1 MVRRTAFRRSFVVAA
16 VVVGV
21 VSFGAVGLAAA
32 VGGGANKAGP
42 SEALAY
48 AMVRPGGTID
58 PAFTSTNLSNSNIQH
73 PSPGVYCFVGLPF
86 PPNSAVVSGENS
98 FGQNDTL
105 ASVTIDNVLGD
116 ESSGGTD
123 IGGGCTKPTAYARV
137 RTIDNDGQDGAATAT
152 YDPKLLD
159 RQFIVW
165 FRGTTP

>member
-1 MVRRTAFRRSFVVAA
+1 VT
-16 VVVGV
+16 VGV
-21 VSFGAVGLAAA
+21 VVVVASFGAGAFAATT
-32 VGGGANKAGP
+32 GGGMHKAGP

-48 AMVRPGGTID
+48 AMVRADGTID
-58 PAFTSTNLSNSNIQH
+58 PAFTSSNMTNANVQH
-73 PSPGVYCFVGLPF
+73 PSSGVYCFVGMPF

-98 FGQNDTL
+98 NGQNDTL